1 MVRTQPVVVPRAG
14 VDTSPDASD
23 RQLLE
28 QFFGRRDEA
37 AFADLVRRH
46 AAPVWGVC
54 RRVLQQAQDA
64 EDAFQAT
71 FLVLARRAASI
82 RKGEAVGSWL
92 YGVAY
97 RIAMRARKSAGRRR
111 DKEQRAAEP
120 RPEPPPPAEAAFR
133 ELQQVLDE
141 EVHGLADKY

>member
-1 MVRTQPVVVPRAG
+1 MATASAG
-14 VDTSPDASD
+14 VSRDAPATGRDLSD
-23 RQLLE
+23 QQLLDR
-28 QFFGRRDEA
+28 FVAGRDEA
-37 AFADLVRRH
+37 AFVSLVERFGGT
-46 AAPVWGVC
+46 VWRVC
-54 RRVLQQAQDA
+54 RRVLHREQDA
-64 EDAFQAT
+64 EDAFQAV
-71 FLVLARRAASI
+71 FVILARRAASI

-97 RIAMRARKSAGRRR
+97 RVAMRAKRSAGRRR
-111 DKEQRAAEP
+111 DKEQHAAEP